1 MTEEQKWNGINRRTC
16 IDECAFADQ
25 ARKSVPRMYVFA
37 MIPIAL
43 AFAGWHISS
52 MDKLRE
58 RNDVAIKSI
67 EVHMKHEQL
76 VHKNEMDK
84 RMAESYKN
92 YSVDVASFI
101 RATGEIRV
109 MMGEIKS
116 DLNDIKVQ
124 NAEFK
129 TKQDLVIKK
138 IKLTE

>member
-1 MTEEQKWNGINRRTC
+1 MAEKTYPEVDRREHC
-16 IDECAFADQ
+16 KKHCPYADQ
-25 ARKSVPRMYVFA
+25 AKKSVPRMYIFA
-37 MIPIAL
+37 MVPLAI

-58 RNDVAIKSI
+58 ENHVAITSI

-76 VHKNEMDK
+76 IHKNEMEK
-84 RMAESYKN
+84 RMSEAYKN

-101 RATGEIRV
+101 RATSEIRKTLNSIGKDI
-109 MMGEIKS
+109 GE
-116 DLNDIKVQ
+116 IKVQ

-138 IKLTE
+138 IRLTE